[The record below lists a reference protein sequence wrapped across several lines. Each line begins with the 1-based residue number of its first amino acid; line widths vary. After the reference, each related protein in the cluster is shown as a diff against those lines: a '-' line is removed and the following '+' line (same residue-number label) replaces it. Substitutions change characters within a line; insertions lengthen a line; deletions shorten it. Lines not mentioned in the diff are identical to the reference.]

1 MKDGIGKGYTR
12 EDHQDLA
19 NQLFSAYAKVGEARN
34 LASVI
39 GEDELSPIDKQYL
52 KFGEEFERRYI
63 GQGPAENR
71 TMMETLGLGEGVYGS
86 KRVSDQGKSDACKEF
101 SDACTSGV

>member
-71 TMMETLGLGEGVYGS
+71 TMMETLDLGWELLSMLPRRMLDRVNS
-86 KRVSDQGKSDACKEF
+86 KILDKYYKGTEN
-101 SDACTSGV
+101 